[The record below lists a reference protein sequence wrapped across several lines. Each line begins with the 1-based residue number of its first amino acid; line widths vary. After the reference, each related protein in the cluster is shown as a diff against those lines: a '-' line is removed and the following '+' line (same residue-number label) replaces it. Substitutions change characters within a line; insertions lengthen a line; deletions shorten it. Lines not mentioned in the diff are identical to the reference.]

1 MIFIYKNIIELI
13 GNTPIVKLKPEKGLA
28 DIYVKLEKFNPSGS
42 IKDRAALQMILDA
55 IENKKLKKGDT
66 ILEPTSG
73 NTGVALAMIGKAM
86 GYSVTLV
93 MPSSM
98 SQERKDIISS
108 YGADLVLTEPEKGMT
123 GAIDKA
129 YEMAKENKKY
139 YIPNQFENPSNIKAH
154 YISTGIEIYKE
165 IPNIDAFIAGVGTG
179 GTLGGIGK
187 YLKEQN
193 KKIKILAV
201 EPTNSAIL
209 SGEDSGS
216 HKIQGIGAGFIPAI
230 LDTSIIDKVIKIN
243 DQQAYETTKNIL
255 DSDGLY
261 LGISSGANIA
271 AAKILA
277 KELGEE
283 KIVVTVSPDGGEK
296 YLSTGVFD
304 KKL

>member
-1 MIFIYKNIIELI
+1 MYKNIIELI

-230 LDTSIIDKVIKIN
+230 LDTSIIDKVIKIS

-277 KELGEE
+277 KELGEG

>member
-123 GAIDKA
+123 GAIEKA

-230 LDTSIIDKVIKIN
+230 LDTSIIDKVIKIS

-277 KELGEE
+277 KELGEG

>member
-1 MIFIYKNIIELI
+1 VIFIYKNIIELI

-230 LDTSIIDKVIKIN
+230 LDTSIIDKVIKIS

-277 KELGEE
+277 KELGEG

>member
-139 YIPNQFENPSNIKAH
+139 YIPNQFENPSNIKVH

-216 HKIQGIGAGFIPAI
+216 HKIQGIGAGFIQAI
-230 LDTSIIDKVIKIN
+230 LDTSIIDKVIKIS

-277 KELGEE
+277 KELGEG

>member
-123 GAIDKA
+123 GAIEKA

-139 YIPNQFENPSNIKAH
+139 YIPNQFENPSNTKAH

-230 LDTSIIDKVIKIN
+230 LDTSILDKVIKIS
-243 DQQAYETTKNIL
+243 DQQAYDTTKNIL

-277 KELGEE
+277 KELGEG

>member
-123 GAIDKA
+123 GAIEKA

-139 YIPNQFENPSNIKAH
+139 YIPNQFENPSNTKAH

-230 LDTSIIDKVIKIN
+230 LDTSIIDKVIKIS
-243 DQQAYETTKNIL
+243 DQQAYDTTKNIL

-277 KELGEE
+277 KELGEG

>member
-1 MIFIYKNIIELI
+1 VIFIYKNIIELI

-108 YGADLVLTEPEKGMT
+108 YGADLILTEPEKGMT
-123 GAIDKA
+123 GAIEKA

-139 YIPNQFENPSNIKAH
+139 YIPNQFENPSNTKAH

-230 LDTSIIDKVIKIN
+230 LDTSIIDKVIKIS
-243 DQQAYETTKNIL
+243 DQQAYDTTKNIL

-277 KELGEE
+277 KELGEG